1 MPIIQKRSLTSGS
14 IPTTASLAVGEIA
27 MNIPDGRIYLRKSG
41 SGSDTIQ
48 SAITTGAQ
56 NSGSIFLTGSL
67 SISGTGSVFD
77 VAGDVL
83 EFSGDQMEF
92 TGSFITTGSLRVIG
106 DTTITGS
113 LRVSGSITGSLLGTA
128 SFSTSSSFANTASF
142 ATSASWS
149 TSQFPY
155 TGSAIVSGSLIVTGS
170 VNITGSLLLNGS
182 PVVTGQIILTAGGG
196 WPSVTSGSNIPV
208 ITETT
213 TNRVNFYYIGFPDT
227 IQTFANWS
235 MPMPSD
241 YNGGT
246 ITAVFYWVAGN
257 ASTNSVRWGLQARA
271 FADGN
276 LIDQAFGT
284 AQEVTDAN
292 QANDSVNIS
301 AATPAITIGGT
312 PAASNFVQFRAYRNP
327 GDAADTLAATAE
339 LLSIRITYT
348 RA

>member
-1 MPIIQKRSLTSGS
+1 M
-14 IPTTASLAVGEIA
+14 
-27 MNIPDGRIYLRKSG
+27 
-41 SGSDTIQ
+41 
-48 SAITTGAQ
+48 
-56 NSGSIFLTGSL
+56 
-67 SISGTGSVFD
+67 
-77 VAGDVL
+77 
-83 EFSGDQMEF
+83 
-92 TGSFITTGSLRVIG
+92 
-106 DTTITGS
+106 
-113 LRVSGSITGSLLGTA
+113 
-128 SFSTSSSFANTASF
+128 
-142 ATSASWS
+142 
-149 TSQFPY
+149 
-155 TGSAIVSGSLIVTGS
+155 TGS

-182 PVVTGQIILTAGGG
+182 PVVTGQIVLTAGGG
-196 WPSVTSGSNIPV
+196 WPSITSGSNAPILA
-208 ITETT
+208 ETA
-213 TNRVNFYYIGFPDT
+213 TNRVNFYYLGFPDT

-271 FADGN
+271 FADSN

-312 PAASNFVQFRAYRNP
+312 PAAGNFVQFRAYRNP
-327 GDAADTLAATAE
+327 ADAADNLAATAE